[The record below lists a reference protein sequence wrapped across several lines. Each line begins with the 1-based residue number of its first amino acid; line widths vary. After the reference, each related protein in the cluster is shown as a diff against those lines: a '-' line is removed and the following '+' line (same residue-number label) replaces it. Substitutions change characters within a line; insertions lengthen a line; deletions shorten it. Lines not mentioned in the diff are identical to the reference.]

1 MEERKGLYICI
12 KKVLVPILTVAL
24 VSTSALLI
32 SGGLSVGSVA
42 YAAGDTVTVKASL
55 KSIDSTTTDKVELT
69 VSISENAAAL
79 SGIQMRIIY
88 PEEFDIIET
97 KDYDFFE
104 NGISFFGEDG
114 ANPMYCS
121 FGSHGTDVE
130 PRESTDKTSGDLVKF
145 TFKANQILE
154 TGKEYTFGIEDK
166 DSNENITLEAFVLKT
181 DEDGY
186 PWTYYLNV
194 VDASPELKYTP
205 TTSGGNGG
213 EGVTVSGTAVSWNN
227 TNNAVYRLYPG
238 DTDDT
243 AIKTDIKLDGS
254 GIAGAINPTSKGE
267 ITSNADAKRFDQT
280 FSFDGV
286 AAGTYKLAVYKPG
299 GYVTTIKTIEVANTT
314 VTENVEMWLLG
325 DVNGSGTV
333 TADDLTSLARHVAKI
348 QLITKVESLGCAD
361 VTNDGTVSADDL
373 TKLARYIAKI
383 IISLE

>member
-1 MEERKGLYICI
+1 MEERKGLYSCI

-79 SGIQMRIIY
+79 SGIQMRIKY

-97 KDYDFFE
+97 KDCDFFG

-121 FGSHGTDVE
+121 FGSHGADGE
-130 PRESTDKTSGDLVKF
+130 PSESTTRVSGDLVKF
-145 TFKANQILE
+145 TFEANQILNKG
-154 TGKEYTFGIEDK
+154 TAYTFGIEEK
-166 DSNENITLEAFVLKT
+166 DSNENITLEAFVLTT

-205 TTSGGNGG
+205 TTSGGD
-213 EGVTVSGTAVSWNN
+213 GVTVSGTAVSWNS
-227 TNNAVYRLYPG
+227 
-238 DTDDT
+238 DTDDVTVQLFAEDSESADYT
-243 AIKTDIKLDGS
+243 ATVNGNTVAYSI
-254 GIAGAINPTSKGE
+254 P
-267 ITSNADAKRFDQT
+267 
-280 FSFDGV
+280 GV
-286 AAGTYKLAVYKPG
+286 AAGTYTMKVMKKNH
-299 GYVTTIKTIEVANTT
+299 VTRTYDIT
-314 VTENVEMWLLG
+314 VGADDVEQDVKICLLG
-325 DVNGSGTV
+325 DVTGDGKIKINDVASLYSHFRNTAVLSGYELACGDV
-333 TADDLTSLARHVAKI
+333 AGNDSKIKINDVAALYSHFRGAQSLWK
-348 QLITKVESLGCAD
+348 
-361 VTNDGTVSADDL
+361 
-373 TKLARYIAKI
+373 
-383 IISLE
+383 